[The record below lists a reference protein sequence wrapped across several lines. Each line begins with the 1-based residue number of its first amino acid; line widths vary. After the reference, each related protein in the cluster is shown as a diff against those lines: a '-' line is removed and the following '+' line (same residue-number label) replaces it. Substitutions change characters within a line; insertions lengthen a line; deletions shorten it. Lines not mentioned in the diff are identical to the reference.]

1 MQYNWCH
8 FDTYLEF
15 LLILAIPD
23 SLEASRLAEVLL
35 RMREMHMFIASLEEE
50 EVGFFLHLTEY
61 NADSD
66 VRAERIMQLDQL
78 LADRW
83 MTHVEQQ
90 QQVVHFE
97 QLSKED

>member
-50 EVGFFLHLTEY
+50 EVRFFLHLTEY

-66 VRAERIMQLDQL
+66 VRAERIMHLNQLF
-78 LADRW
+78 LAKY
-83 MTHVEQQ
+83 MAYCEGQQ
-90 QQVVHFE
+90 TVVHFE
-97 QLSKED
+97 QLNMED